1 MTSTRSLRIPTDP
14 ARAPFA
20 SELWLAA
27 IGLLFDAVTGL
38 AGLALLL
45 LFALSLLL
53 YPLVYIGLPL
63 PVWSAALLLRLS
75 RFQRRPMLITLGA
88 EIGEPTAVETA
99 GSARERAH
107 TALTARTL
115 WRSVGYWALRI
126 PLTVLTVGG
135 VVALLAGPIA
145 LAALPGYWRNY
156 PTRSA
161 DFGPVTIHTWFGTA
175 VAAACALIF
184 LFLATP
190 VLIRWLAD
198 LDVVAARALLA
209 PQTLTERVA
218 ELTTSRQRVVD
229 SAEAERRRI
238 ERDLHDG
245 AQQRLVSLA
254 MLLGRVRSRLGPD
267 ADPVTRELVD
277 QAHREAKASITELR
291 DLTRGLHPPVL
302 TDRGLDAA
310 LSAVAARAPIPVS
323 IEVAP
328 ELTGEHRPPATLEAI
343 VYFVVAEALT
353 NVAKHAGA
361 SHAWVRVTRTPARLR
376 AVIIDDGRGGA
387 HPVPGG
393 GLTGIAD
400 RLSGVDGTLHI
411 DSPATGTTTV
421 TVEVPCA
428 S

>member
-20 SELWLAA
+20 PELWLAA
-27 IGLLFDAVTGL
+27 IGLLFDAITGL
-38 AGLALLL
+38 AGLGILL
-45 LFALSLLL
+45 LFALCLLL
-53 YPLVYIGLPL
+53 YPLVYVGLPL
-63 PVWSAALLLRLS
+63 PVWSATLLLRLS
-75 RFQRRPMLITLGA
+75 RFQRRTMLVTLGT
-88 EIGEPTAVETA
+88 EIHEPADVETT
-99 GSARERAH
+99 GSARER
-107 TALTARTL
+107 TRMMLTARTL
-115 WRSVGYWALRI
+115 WRAVGYWALRV
-126 PLTVLTVGG
+126 PLTALTVIG
-135 VVALLAGPIA
+135 VVMLLAGPIA

-175 VAAACALIF
+175 IAAACALIF

-198 LDVVAARALLA
+198 LDVLAAQALLA

-267 ADPVTRELVD
+267 TDPVTRDLVD

-310 LSAVAARAPIPVS
+310 LSAVAARAPIPVT

-328 ELTGEHRPPATLEAI
+328 DLTGAHRPPATLEAI

-361 SHAWVRVTRTPARLR
+361 SRASVRVTRTPDRLR
-376 AVIIDDGRGGA
+376 AVIADDGHGGA

-411 DSPATGTTTV
+411 DSPATGTTV